1 MDAETKIADVIANEN
16 FKGYGQLLFPGHLS
30 ESDKKRTLGQIAPLF
45 PYHRHL
51 SVDVTLN
58 VLNSML
64 AREKNGE
71 KIFYDLYSD
80 REKDKDPGKA
90 ETGLFYFRGV
100 KKAPFAV
107 ICAGG
112 SFQYV
117 ASLHESL
124 PHALELSRMGF
135 NAFTLHY
142 RTESLE
148 AACEDLAVAITQ
160 IFTHVE
166 EFNVGT
172 ECYSL
177 WGSSVGAHV
186 AAYLASYGPH
196 GFGGAQLPRP
206 GTLVLQYTGHTNH
219 TRQEPP
225 TYVCVGENDPVC
237 DWRVMKKRL
246 DALAACGI
254 DTEFHKY
261 PHLGHG
267 FGLGIGTEAEGWI
280 ASAAAF
286 WKRHLPRRTLRVLSR
301 FEAAAV

>member
-1 MDAETKIADVIANEN
+1 MDDKTTVADVIANEN
-16 FKGYGQLLFPGHLS
+16 FKGYGHLLFPGRLNS
-30 ESDKKRTLGQIAPLF
+30 ADKSRTLEQLAPLF

-51 SVDVTLN
+51 KAGVTLK

-64 AREKNGE
+64 KREKDGE
-71 KIFYDLYSD
+71 KIFYDLYSEE
-80 REKDKDPGKA
+80 EKAKDPSKA

-100 KKAPFAV
+100 RKAPFAV

-148 AACEDLAVAITQ
+148 AACEDLAMAITQ
-160 IFTHVE
+160 IFARAE
-166 EFNVGT
+166 EFGVST

-177 WGSSVGAHV
+177 WGSSVGAHI

-237 DWRVMKKRL
+237 DWKVMKKRL

-267 FGLGIGTEAEGWI
+267 FGLGLGTEAEGWI
-280 ASAAAF
+280 VSAAAF
-286 WKRHLPRRTLRVLSR
+286 WKRHLPRRMLRVLSR
-301 FEAAAV
+301 FKTAAV